1 MKRIIS
7 MILALLLML
16 SLCAC
21 ADTNS
26 DPSVTDH
33 SDASAESGKN
43 NVSKKDK
50 KEEEPEVIDET
61 RAQKIGETE
70 IIMGEEYVLTFLDN
84 FSRSYLNASNWA
96 YCPQWE
102 RSDRGGKWDPMCAN
116 IDNGKLVLSVIYD
129 EEAGCYKSGAIRTKD
144 IFEQAY
150 GYFEC
155 SMRVQDVPGFWS
167 AFWMMCGN
175 VGSVGNDGV
184 DGTEIDIMEAFN
196 AKTYGINHALHW
208 DGYKEDHK
216 TEGTAEYREDLYDGE
231 FHTYSM
237 RWSPEG
243 YKWYIDGELMWESS
257 AGGVCNQPGY
267 MKLTLEVGSWAG
279 EIDLSTLPATVEVD
293 YVRAYQFAEM
303 SE

>member
-1 MKRIIS
+1 MKKLILIA
-7 MILALLLML
+7 LALVLTI
-16 SLCAC
+16 SLCSC
-21 ADTNS
+21 
-26 DPSVTDH
+26 V
-33 SDASAESGKN
+33 N
-43 NVSKKDK
+43 N
-50 KEEEPEVIDET
+50 KEVDEMLDST
-61 RAQKIGETE
+61 RAQKIGDTET
-70 IIMGEEYVLTFLDN
+70 IMGEEYVLTFLDE
-84 FSRSYLNASNWA
+84 FSKKELNTSNWE
-96 YCPQWE
+96 YCPEWT
-102 RSDRGGKWDPMCAN
+102 RADRGGKWAPACTTVED
-116 IDNGKLVLSVIYD
+116 GKLVLSVIYD
-129 EEAGCYKSGAIRTKD
+129 EEAGHYKSGAIRTKG

-175 VGSVGNDGV
+175 VGNVGNDGV

-196 AKTYGINHALHW
+196 AETFGINHALHW
-208 DGYKEDHK
+208 DGYDEHHK
-216 TEGTAEYREDLYDGE
+216 SEGQSEYREDLYDGK
-231 FHTYSM
+231 FHTYSV

-243 YKWYIDGELMWESS
+243 YKWYIDGELMWEST

-279 EIDLSTLPATVEVD
+279 EIDLSDLPATVEVD

>member
-1 MKRIIS
+1 MKKLIS
-7 MILALLLML
+7 ILLALALML

-21 ADTNS
+21 AN
-26 DPSVTDH
+26 
-33 SDASAESGKN
+33 
-43 NVSKKDK
+43 KDEVDV
-50 KEEEPEVIDET
+50 EEVDEVLDLT
-61 RAQKIGETE
+61 RAQKVGETE
-70 IIMGEEYVLTFLDN
+70 TIMGEEYVLTFIDN
-84 FSRSYLNASNWA
+84 FSRSELNTDNWE
-96 YCPQWE
+96 YCPDWQ
-102 RSDRGGKWDPMCAN
+102 RQDRGGKWDPYCTAFE
-116 IDNGKLVLSVIYD
+116 DGKLVLSVIYD
-129 EEAGCYKSGAIRTKD
+129 SIAGCYKSGAIRTKG

-175 VGSVGNDGV
+175 VGNVGNDGV

-196 AKTYGINHALHW
+196 ASNFGINHALHW
-208 DGYKEDHK
+208 DGY
-216 TEGTAEYREDLYDGE
+216 AEHHQSVGQSEHREDLYDGE

-267 MKLTLEVGSWAG
+267 MKVTLEVGSWAG
-279 EIDLSTLPATVEVD
+279 EIDIFDLPATVEVD
-293 YVRAYQFAEM
+293 YVRAYQFADM
-303 SE
+303 AD